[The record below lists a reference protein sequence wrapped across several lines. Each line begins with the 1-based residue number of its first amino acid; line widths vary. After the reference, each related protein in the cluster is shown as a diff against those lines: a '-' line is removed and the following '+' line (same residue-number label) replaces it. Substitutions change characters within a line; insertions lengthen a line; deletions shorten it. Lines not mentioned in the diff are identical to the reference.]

1 MKPLTPAHKELLKLL
16 AAEAVD
22 AYIAENNSM
31 DKRIRIPID
40 QFTYDP
46 ITRKF
51 FRYGQEW
58 KAAGVNAVVERV
70 EGMKATEWLKLQAV
84 GR

>member
-1 MKPLTPAHKELLKLL
+1 MLC
-16 AAEAVD
+16 
-22 AYIAENNSM
+22 
-31 DKRIRIPID
+31 IPITE
-40 QFTYDP
+40 FTYDP

-58 KAAGVNAVVERV
+58 KAAGVNAVVGQV
-70 EGMKATEWLKLQAV
+70 DGMKASDWLKRQVV